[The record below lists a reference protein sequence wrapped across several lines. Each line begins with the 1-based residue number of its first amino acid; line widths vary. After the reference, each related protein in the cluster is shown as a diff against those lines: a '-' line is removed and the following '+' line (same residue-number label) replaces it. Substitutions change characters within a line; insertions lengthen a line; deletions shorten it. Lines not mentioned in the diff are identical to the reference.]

1 MATVIDTRDAR
12 EVRRARPPAE
22 ILIAERAKA
31 FALANRHSRLV
42 RLLRLSLPA
51 AAALVLFGYI
61 TVLTVN
67 WHLSSGRF
75 SVGAITI
82 TADDLTM
89 KDAGYSGTTKE
100 GGRYEVRS
108 RRAVVSFNQ
117 NAPIKL
123 IDVTGELF
131 QTNNVT
137 TKLKSKHGILDNAKG
152 ELELYDG
159 IEIDASNGL
168 VARLVRAKVYNKEN
182 RIVSNDPVS
191 ASTPTGSVQAASM
204 VMNTKT
210 HLTKFKGSVAVRMM
224 PASSQTT
231 LAVGKD
237 ARAPVDINSEELD
250 VDDTRKT
257 AHFRGNV
264 SALQGDTMLNTPYLF
279 VKYEGKGSGML
290 GAEKSPDP
298 AADKGARVKFLWAR
312 NGVDLTMSGDRRV
325 TSELADFDVA
335 ADTAMFAG
343 RVNVNQGKNTL
354 RGGKLNIDRKSGKS
368 RLEPEDAGPSAGR
381 VAASF
386 HQNTPAGH
394 AKQPRAPGPAD
405 ALFGSFKT
413 DPNAPMNVEANLLDI
428 YDASKKAVF
437 TGNVVAQQGD
447 LTIRTVELTAFY
459 SGGAA
464 FGAGDGG
471 DDKSQ
476 SQLVR
481 VETKHKVVITSK
493 DDRTAIAEWANF
505 DVKANTALLGG
516 GVTVVRGKDIAEGP
530 RLKIDLTTGMYRFEV
545 DSEAAAADRKGGEP
559 PPPAI
564 APAVPSAPVKAE
576 DRTCPPGKQCMLFYP
591 KDVKDKAKELLKK
604 KNAPAPEASS
614 SQ

>member
-1 MATVIDTRDAR
+1 MATVVDTRDAR
-12 EVRRARPPAE
+12 AVRRARPPAE
-22 ILIAERAKA
+22 ALIAERAKA

-51 AAALVLFGYI
+51 AVVLILLGYI
-61 TVLTVN
+61 AVLTVN

-75 SVGAITI
+75 NVGAGTI

-89 KDAGYSGTTKE
+89 KDAGYSGTTKD

-117 NAPIKL
+117 NTPIKL
-123 IDVTGELF
+123 IDVSGELF

-137 TKLKSKHGILDNAKG
+137 TKLKSKHGILDNPKG

-159 IEIDASNGL
+159 IEVDASSGL
-168 VARLVRAKVYNKEN
+168 MARLVRAKIYNKEN
-182 RIVSNDPVS
+182 KIVSNDPVS
-191 ASTPTGSVQAASM
+191 ASTSTGSVQAASM

-224 PASSQTT
+224 PSSSQAT
-231 LAVGKD
+231 LAVGRD
-237 ARAPVDINSEELD
+237 ARAPVNINAEELD
-250 VDDTRKT
+250 VDDTQKT

-290 GAEKSPDP
+290 GAEKAPDP
-298 AADKGARVKFLWAR
+298 AADKGARVKCLWAR

-325 TSELADFDVA
+325 TSELADFDVG

-343 RVNVNQGKNTL
+343 KVNVNQGKNTL
-354 RGGKLNIDRKSGKS
+354 RGGKLSIDRKSGKS

-386 HQNTPAGH
+386 YQNAPAGGH
-394 AKQPRAPGPAD
+394 AKQPRAPAAAD

-413 DPNAPMNVEANLLDI
+413 DPNAPMNVEANVLDI

-437 TGNVVAQQGD
+437 TGNVVAEQGGFV
-447 LTIRTVELTAFY
+447 IRTVELTAFY
-459 SGGAA
+459 SGGSA
-464 FGAGDGG
+464 FGTGDGG

-476 SQLVR
+476 GQLVR
-481 VETKHKVVITSK
+481 IETKHKVVITSK

-530 RLKIDLTTGMYRFEV
+530 RLKIDLTTGMYRFEGAA
-545 DSEAAAADRKGGEP
+545 EAGAVDRKSGDP
-559 PPPAI
+559 LPPATG
-564 APAVPSAPVKAE
+564 PAVPSTPLKTE

-591 KDVKDKAKELLKK
+591 KDVKDTAKELLKK
-604 KNAPAPEASS
+604 KNAPEPEAR
-614 SQ
+614 

>member
-1 MATVIDTRDAR
+1 MATVVDTRDAR
-12 EVRRARPPAE
+12 EVRRARSPAE
-22 ILIAERAKA
+22 SLLAERAKA

-42 RLLRLSLPA
+42 RLLRLALPA
-51 AAALVLFGYI
+51 VACLILLGYAAVLA
-61 TVLTVN
+61 VN

-75 SVGAITI
+75 SIGAVTI

-89 KDAGYSGTTKE
+89 KDAGYSGTTKD

-123 IDVTGELF
+123 IDVTGDLI

-159 IEIDASNGL
+159 IDINASNGL
-168 VARLVRAKVYNKEN
+168 MARLLRAKIYSKEN

-191 ASTPTGSVQAASM
+191 ATTGTGSVQAASM
-204 VMNTKT
+204 EMNTKT
-210 HLTKFKGSVAVRMM
+210 NFTKFRGSVAVRMM
-224 PASSQTT
+224 PTSSQTT
-231 LAVGKD
+231 LAVGRD
-237 ARAPVDINSEELD
+237 ARQPVDINSEELD
-250 VDDTRKT
+250 VDDAQKT

-279 VKYEGKGSGML
+279 VKYEGKSSGML
-290 GAEKSPDP
+290 GGDKAAEP
-298 AADKGARVKFLWAR
+298 ASDKGARVKFLWAR

-325 TSELADFDVA
+325 VSEIADFDVEG
-335 ADTAMFAG
+335 DTALFAG
-343 RVNVNQGKNTL
+343 KVNVNQGKNTL
-354 RGGKLNIDRKSGKS
+354 RGGKLKIDRKSGKS
-368 RLEPEDAGPSAGR
+368 RLEPEDTGASAGR

-386 HQNTPAGH
+386 YQNAPAGGQ
-394 AKQPRAPGPAD
+394 AKQPRAPAAAD

-413 DPNAPMNVEANLLDI
+413 DPNAPMDVEANLLDI

-447 LTIRTVELTAFY
+447 FVIRTVELTAFY
-459 SGGAA
+459 TGGAA
-464 FGAGDGG
+464 FGTAGPS
-471 DDKSQ
+471 DDKAQ
-476 SQLVR
+476 GQLVR
-481 VETKHKVVITSK
+481 IETKQKVVITSK

-505 DVKANTALLGG
+505 DVKANTAILGG

-545 DSEAAAADRKGGEP
+545 DPEAGTAERKGSDP
-559 PPPAI
+559 LPPATG
-564 APAVPSAPVKAE
+564 PAVSSAPPKTDE
-576 DRTCPPGKQCMLFYP
+576 RTCPPGKQCMLFYP

-604 KNAPAPEASS
+604 NTPAPEAR
-614 SQ
+614 